1 MLISAALVIAVNWQ
15 LLIVEE
21 SVVPSP
27 VDLERAVE
35 VLYPKVDLRGV
46 V

>member
-1 MLISAALVIAVNWQ
+1 MLISAALVIAFNWQ

-21 SVVPSP
+21 PVVPSP

-35 VLYPKVDLRGV
+35 VLYPKADLMGMV
-46 V
+46 